1 MYNSV
6 HNKEKHNMT
15 DEVIP
20 MDRLAK
26 VYVKIRD
33 RISEITKVYETEVET
48 LKAQQAQVSSTMKD
62 QLRSMGSLS
71 SKTAYGTVSL
81 ITKTRY
87 YAMDKDAFKRFVIEN
102 DAADLYEQRVAQKNM
117 AEFLD
122 KNPGNVPPGLNI
134 VSEIEVSVR
143 KPTK

>member
-1 MYNSV
+1 
-6 HNKEKHNMT
+6 MT
-15 DEVIP
+15 EETIP

-33 RISEITKVYETEVET
+33 KISELTRDYETQVES
-48 LKAQQAQVSSTMKD
+48 LKASQAQVANTMKD
-62 QLRSMGSLS
+62 QLRAAGMLS
-71 SKTAYGTVSL
+71 SKTEYGTVSL

-87 YAMDKDAFKRFVIEN
+87 YAQDWDAMKTFIKEHDAVDLLEKRI
-102 DAADLYEQRVAQKNM
+102 AQKNM
-117 AEFLD
+117 QQFLEE
-122 KNPGNVPPGLNI
+122 NPGVVPTGLNT

>member
-1 MYNSV
+1 
-6 HNKEKHNMT
+6 MT
-15 DEVIP
+15 EETIP

-33 RISEITKVYETEVET
+33 KISELTRDYETQVE
-48 LKAQQAQVSSTMKD
+48 S
-62 QLRSMGSLS
+62 S
-71 SKTAYGTVSL
+71 SKTEYGTVSL

-87 YAMDKDAFKRFVIEN
+87 YAQDWDAMKTFIKEHDAVDLLEKRI
-102 DAADLYEQRVAQKNM
+102 AQKNM
-117 AEFLD
+117 QQFLEE
-122 KNPGNVPPGLNI
+122 NPGVVPTGLNT

>member
-1 MYNSV
+1 
-6 HNKEKHNMT
+6 MT
-15 DEVIP
+15 EETIP

-33 RISEITKVYETEVET
+33 KIAELTRDYESQVET
-48 LKAQQAQVSSTMKD
+48 LKASQAQVANTMKD
-62 QLRSMGSLS
+62 QLRAAGMLS
-71 SKTAYGTVSL
+71 SKTEYGTVSL

-87 YAMDKDAFKRFVIEN
+87 YAQDWDAMKTFIKEHDAVDLLEKRIS
-102 DAADLYEQRVAQKNM
+102 QKNM
-117 AEFLD
+117 QQFLEE
-122 KNPGNVPPGLNI
+122 NPGVVPTGLNT